1 MRPNSRRAFLAD
13 IGRGMLLASVGA
25 GLAAD
30 LGIGPSAWAAERS
43 SGNLSFGDLEPLVG
57 LMQDTPAT
65 KLLPILVK
73 TIQEGTSLKELVAA
87 GALAN
92 ARTFGGHDYI
102 GFHTFMALGPA
113 LKMSEELKGPQQALP
128 VLKVLYR
135 NTDRMQA
142 LGGSKAEILH
152 AIEAADL
159 EADDNSEL
167 LREATRAAD
176 MNKAD
181 RIFAA
186 HCEAPLGEAY
196 NHLQFSVQDEV
207 DVHRVVLAWRAWET
221 HDVTGQEHAQTL
233 LRQSVHY
240 CVLRDQEMHARGA
253 AAYQARYSDPNHI
266 RQVLP
271 KLLDQYK
278 LIGRETGTRKADDA
292 WIEQMSRTIADSS
305 RPAAADAVAAALAE
319 GFAAEDIGEAISL
332 AANSLLLRNNDKD
345 RTHGDSTGVHA
356 SDSAIA
362 WRNIARV
369 SNQRN
374 QVASLVC
381 AAFHTAGQTGNKY
394 VTTQAF
400 PLAEHKERVAAT
412 DAAGLL
418 KQAEGA
424 IRENDQATTCA
435 AIGRYGALGLDPR
448 PAFDLLLKYMI
459 SEDGRLHNEKY
470 YRTVVEEYE
479 TMRPAFKWRQP
490 TALARVAASSFGY
503 DREDRHGFKAP
514 GYEEACRLL
523 GVTA

>member
-1 MRPNSRRAFLAD
+1 
-13 IGRGMLLASVGA
+13 MLVASVGA
-25 GLAAD
+25 GLATD
-30 LGIGPSAWAAERS
+30 LGIGLSASAAEQS
-43 SGNLSFGDLEPLVG
+43 GGNLSFGDLEPLVG
-57 LMQDTPAT
+57 LMQDTPAP

-73 TIQEGTSLKELVAA
+73 KIQEGTSLKELVAA

-92 ARTFGGHDYI
+92 ARTFGGHDYT

-113 LKMSEELKGPQQALP
+113 LKMSQELSGPQQALP

-142 LGGSKAEILH
+142 LGGSKAEVLH
-152 AIEAADL
+152 AIEAGDL
-159 EADDNSEL
+159 EADDHSEL
-167 LREATRAAD
+167 LQQATRAAD
-176 MNKAD
+176 MEKAD

-186 HCEAPLGEAY
+186 YTQEPLGEAY

-221 HDVTGQEHAQTL
+221 LDVTGQQHGQTL

-240 CVLRDQEMHARGA
+240 CVLRDKEMYARGQA
-253 AAYQARYSDPNHI
+253 EYQARYGAPNHI

-278 LIGRETGTRKADDA
+278 LVGRETGTRQADDA
-292 WIEQMSRTIADSS
+292 WIEQMSRTIADSD
-305 RPAAADAVAAALAE
+305 RPTAADAVAAALAE

-332 AANSLLLRNNDKD
+332 AANSLLLRNASSE
-345 RTHGDSTGVHA
+345 RAHGDSVGVHA

-374 QVASLVC
+374 QMASLVC

-394 VTTQAF
+394 VGKVAF
-400 PLAEHKERVAAT
+400 PLDEHKARVTAT

-435 AIGRYGALGLDPR
+435 VIQRYGELGLDPR
-448 PAFDLLLKYMI
+448 AAFDLLLKYAI

-479 TMRPAFKWRQP
+479 AMRPAFKWRQP

-503 DREDRHGFKAP
+503 DREDKHGFRAP

>member
-1 MRPNSRRAFLAD
+1 
-13 IGRGMLLASVGA
+13 MLVATVGA
-25 GLAAD
+25 GLATD
-30 LGIGPSAWAAERS
+30 LGIGTESFAAESS
-43 SGNLSFGDLEPLVG
+43 SGLNFGELEPLVG
-57 LMQDTPAT
+57 LMQDTPAS

-73 TIQEGTSLKELVAA
+73 KIQEGTSLKQLVAA
-87 GALAN
+87 GSLAN

-113 LKMSEELKGPQQALP
+113 LKMAAELRGPQQALP

-142 LGGSKAEILH
+142 LGGSKSEILH
-152 AIEAADL
+152 AIEAAHL

-176 MNKAD
+176 MQKAD

-207 DVHRVVLAWRAWET
+207 DVHRIVLAWRAWET
-221 HDVTGQEHAQTL
+221 HDITGQEHGQTL

-240 CVLRDQEMHARGA
+240 CVLRDQEMRARGID
-253 AAYQARYSDPNHI
+253 AYQARYGDPNHI

-278 LIGRETGTRKADDA
+278 LIGRETGTRKGDDA
-292 WIEQMSRTIADSS
+292 WVEALSRTIADSN
-305 RPAAADAVAAALAE
+305 RPAAAEAVAAALAE
-319 GFAAEDIGEAISL
+319 GFAVEDVGEAISL

-374 QVASLVC
+374 QMASLVC

-394 VTTQAF
+394 VVSEAY
-400 PLAEHKERVAAT
+400 PLAAHKERITAT

-424 IRENDQATTCA
+424 IRENDQVTTCA
-435 AIGRYGALGLDPR
+435 AIAKYGELGLDPR

-514 GYEEACRLL
+514 GYEEACKLL

>member
-1 MRPNSRRAFLAD
+1 
-13 IGRGMLLASVGA
+13 MLVASVGA
-25 GLAAD
+25 GLATD
-30 LGIGPSAWAAERS
+30 LGIGLSASAAEQS
-43 SGNLSFGDLEPLVG
+43 SGDLRFGDLEPLVG
-57 LMQDTPAT
+57 LMQDTPAP

-73 TIQEGTSLKELVAA
+73 KIQEGTSLKELVAA

-113 LKMSEELKGPQQALP
+113 LKMAGELKGPQQALP

-142 LGGSKAEILH
+142 LGGSKSEVLH
-152 AIEAADL
+152 AIEAGHL
-159 EADDNSEL
+159 ENDDHNEL

-176 MNKAD
+176 MEKAD

-186 HCEAPLGEAY
+186 YTQEPLGEAY

-221 HDVTGQEHAQTL
+221 LDVTGQEHGQTL

-240 CVLRDQEMHARGA
+240 CVLRDLEARAKGE
-253 AAYQARYSDPNHI
+253 AAYQARFGDPNHI

-292 WIEQMSRTIADSS
+292 WIEQMSRTIADSDKTT
-305 RPAAADAVAAALAE
+305 AADAVAAALAD

-332 AANSLLLRNNDKD
+332 ASNGLLLRNIPNE
-345 RTHGDSTGVHA
+345 RTHGDSVGVHA

-374 QVASLVC
+374 QMASLVT
-381 AAFHTAGQTGNKY
+381 AAFHTAGQTSYKHTDKLAY
-394 VTTQAF
+394 
-400 PLAEHKERVAAT
+400 PLAEHKERIKAT

-435 AIGRYGALGLDPR
+435 AIQKYGELGLDPR
-448 PAFDLLLKYMI
+448 PAFDLLLKFAI

-479 TMRPAFKWRQP
+479 AMRPAFKWRQP
-490 TALARVAASSFGY
+490 TALARVVASSFGY
-503 DREDRHGFKAP
+503 DREDKHGFKAP